1 MINFPTDLIDEFAEA
16 AFAASLIQSPPILTH
31 ELLSAPHLP
40 PKSLP
45 LNQCAVYVFSLSSR
59 YGESCPA
66 GPNRALKV
74 GKVGANSSARFC
86 SQHYLPNSANSN
98 LAKSLLTEKV
108 LWPYLGITYLDEF
121 NVKEWMLANLDRD
134 NLFVSKDSGLERH
147 IERFFRGQLGPVFE
161 G

>member
-1 MINFPTDLIDEFAEA
+1 MINFPTELINGFTKA
-16 AFAASLIQSPPILTH
+16 ALAASLIQSPPILIH

-45 LNQCAVYVFSLSSR
+45 RDSCAVYVFSLSSR
-59 YGESCPA
+59 YGEGCPA

-74 GKVGANSSARFC
+74 GKVGENSGARFC

-98 LAKSLLTEKV
+98 LAKSLISERV
-108 LWPYLGITYLDEF
+108 LWPYLGITYLDKL

-134 NLFVSKDSGLERH
+134 HLFVPNDSGLERH
-147 IERFFRGQLGPVFE
+147 IERFIRGQLGPVFE